1 MQPSVPSDIF
11 FTLGS
16 IVLVIVG
23 ILLILFLVY
32 AIRIIRALR
41 EARGAI
47 SKAKMGALALRP
59 GIIGKSI
66 VITSIVR
73 RVLSFFMERKRNKPR
88 P

>member
-16 IVLVIVG
+16 IVLVIII

-32 AIRIIRALR
+32 AIRAIRVIR
-41 EARGAI
+41 GARGAI
-47 SKAKMGALALRP
+47 SKAKLGALALRP
-59 GIIGKSI
+59 GVIGKGI

-73 RVLSFFMERKRNKPR
+73 RVLSFFNQRRRNRRR